1 MAENSLTVQ
10 EHQKDLMSEAQ
21 DVPLE
26 RNSALEEVEGA
37 WARMFGSNFRLTA
50 KKLNKPFLSVT
61 VTRLVG
67 STGYFSQAWSHLGL
81 TLKAQA

>member
-1 MAENSLTVQ
+1 MNMAENSLTVQ

-37 WARMFGSNFRLTA
+37 RARMFGSDFRLTA
-50 KKLNKPFLSVT
+50 IKP
-61 VTRLVG
+61 
-67 STGYFSQAWSHLGL
+67 
-81 TLKAQA
+81 